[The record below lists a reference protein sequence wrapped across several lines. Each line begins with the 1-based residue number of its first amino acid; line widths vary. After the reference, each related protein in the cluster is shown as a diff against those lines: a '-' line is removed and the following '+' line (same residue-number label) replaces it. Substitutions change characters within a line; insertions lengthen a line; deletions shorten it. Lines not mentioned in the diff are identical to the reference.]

1 MGLPPELQ
9 QHLGALRKA
18 EEVFVKPLMGVLA
31 SLDYITQTYGRIA
44 QVEEQKVKVEREL
57 TDAQEKLREYREQIE
72 KFPAILR
79 QKREEFN
86 GQVAQARVEADKERA
101 AIRHVT
107 DSVKRE
113 LLERRDHLAATLR
126 EQTQAEAKLARA
138 REELSKIAQM
148 AG

>member
-1 MGLPPELQ
+1 MSLPPELQ

-31 SLDYITQTYGRIA
+31 SLDYVTQTYGRIA

-86 GQVAQARVEADKERA
+86 QQVQQARIEADRMRA
-101 AIRHVT
+101 SLDEVVTQIRGAIALAKDEYRAVQR
-107 DSVKRE
+107 DRE
-113 LLERRDHLAATLR
+113 
-126 EQTQAEAKLARA
+126 QAEAQLTKV